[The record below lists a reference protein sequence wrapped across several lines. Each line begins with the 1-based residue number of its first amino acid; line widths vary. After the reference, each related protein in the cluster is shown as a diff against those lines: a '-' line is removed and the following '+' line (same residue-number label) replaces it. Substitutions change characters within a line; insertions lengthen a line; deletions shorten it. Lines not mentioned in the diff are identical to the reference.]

1 MELHVLNDASWL
13 SQLDETI
20 GAKVFVKLGRHG
32 FPVAATAVVD
42 IYSYRCF
49 KSHIP
54 YKGTRNSCY
63 RKTTDNFFSC
73 FRTRFKRLQTKSK
86 V

>member
-20 GAKVFVKLGRHG
+20 DAKVFVKLGRHS

-42 IYSYRCF
+42 AGIAIDGIYTT
-49 KSHIP
+49 SHDTELLLNLYYI
-54 YKGTRNSCY
+54 
-63 RKTTDNFFSC
+63 
-73 FRTRFKRLQTKSK
+73 
-86 V
+86 